1 MLVAVLPLAVVEL
14 PPLLLAAAA
23 AAVQLPTSTGLC
35 LSSLPS
41 QLQPFAKALAPCQM
55 TF

>member
-14 PPLLLAAAA
+14 PPLLLAAA